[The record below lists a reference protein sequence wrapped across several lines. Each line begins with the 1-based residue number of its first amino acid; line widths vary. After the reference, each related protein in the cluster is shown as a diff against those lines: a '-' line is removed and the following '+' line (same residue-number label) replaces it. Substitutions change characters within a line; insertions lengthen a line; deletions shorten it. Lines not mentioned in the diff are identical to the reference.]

1 MFCPKC
7 GAKVDSNAGF
17 CSECGASLKGETS
30 VAQTTTVSEN
40 EGSTFGWGVLGFFI
54 PLAGLILFI
63 MWKQERPKA
72 SKSAGIGALIRV
84 IFNVVSCIIAFI
96 VAFYLGFTESA
107 SSIYF

>member
-30 VAQTTTVSEN
+30 VTQTTTVSEN
-40 EGSTFGWGVLGFFI
+40 EGLTFGWGVLGFFI

-72 SKSAGIGALIRV
+72 SKSAGIGALISV
-84 IFNVVSCIIAFI
+84 ILNVVICILAFAF
-96 VAFYLGFTESA
+96 AFYLGFTESA
-107 SSIYF
+107 SSIYY